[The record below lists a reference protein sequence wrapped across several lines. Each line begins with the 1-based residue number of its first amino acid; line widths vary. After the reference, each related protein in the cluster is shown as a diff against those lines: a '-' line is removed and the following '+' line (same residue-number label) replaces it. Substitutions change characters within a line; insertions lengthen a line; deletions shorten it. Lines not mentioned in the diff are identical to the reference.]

1 MILNEKKST
10 FISNANFNET
20 KMRMSD
26 DPKLFM
32 MLSSSIYEHKIRAVI
47 RELSCNAQDSHIQ
60 AGIPDTPFLIHLPT
74 ALEPWFSVEDFG
86 VGLSKEEVEDIYTVY
101 GESTKTKTNILTGAL
116 GLGSKSPYAYSDM
129 FEVRT
134 RKDGIELLYLASKN
148 DKLEFTFNLVYEKPT
163 DEPNGVLVKVP
174 TIESDVHEFRYEAIK
189 VFNFFRLQPN
199 SNIELNIDNDEMFN
213 NLDTKSYHLDSQSR
227 YSNEYKVSALMG
239 NVAYDTVIDKE
250 GFLRWCKN
258 NKIDQSITDGCGS
271 FLHLYNTIIDF
282 PMGSLEFMPSRE
294 RLSLTR
300 ECLGT
305 LYSRIVEVFTP
316 TIESHKALIASST
329 NIFDM
334 YDKYYEDRDLVLG
347 LMKYQYKGKEFTID
361 NIGVYNLHN
370 ANNLNADYDVMMAA
384 ADINWIY
391 RRKGSRGLYNLSAY
405 GAHSYADFLKFTKVA
420 NASNYEALVIIKDRK
435 STVGIN
441 KYISGL
447 YLSLVSKLIGKEAN
461 VFSSVFLVSDVE
473 QIKHIKETTNL
484 TINVVNFSDLKA
496 LYSKDKPITQR
507 IKREN
512 HEIKCVLFTG
522 GNGLSEDNYTI
533 TDNTYYIPR
542 LRNSR
547 DQFSEDGKSRI
558 SDGALMGLS
567 QFKNVDIVALNGA
580 NRVKLLKH
588 AKPLSDLFK
597 HKFSDLEYLYL
608 QNKVNVNRYIEIMN
622 KKSKEYIFNWI
633 DEDIIQ
639 HREDNKEFI
648 SELIDTVNSM
658 KFMNGVEELELEF
671 DRLSIFS
678 ERIGVGLNDFI
689 NNHWNKSSEFYEE
702 YKKYI
707 NLIRDYSLAQSDYD
721 TVIHMISLVV
731 RDSNKDSNKDKK

>member
-60 AGIPDTPFLIHLPT
+60 AGIPNTPFLMHLPT
-74 ALEPWFSVEDFG
+74 SLEPWFSVEDFG

-174 TIESDVHEFRYEAIK
+174 TIESDVREFRYEAIK

-199 SNIELNIDNDEMFN
+199 SNIELGIDNDEMFT
-213 NLDTKSYHLDSQSR
+213 NLDTKGYHLDSQSR
-227 YSNEYKVSALMG
+227 YSDGYKVSALMG

-250 GFLRWCKN
+250 GFLRWCKS

-300 ECLGT
+300 ECLST
-305 LYSRIVEVFTP
+305 LYSRIIEVFTP
-316 TIESHKALIASST
+316 TIESHKALIASSA

-334 YDKYYEDRDLVLG
+334 YDKYHEDRDLVLG

-361 NIGVYNLHN
+361 NIGGSNLYN
-370 ANNLNADYDVMMAA
+370 ANNLNTDYDAMMTE

-391 RRKGSRGLYNLSAY
+391 RRKGSRGLYNLSTY
-405 GAHSYADFLKFTKVA
+405 GAHSYSDFLKFTKVA

-435 STVGIN
+435 SAAGIN
-441 KYISGL
+441 KYISNL

-461 VFSSVFLVSDVE
+461 VFNSVFLVSDVE
-473 QIKHIKETTNL
+473 QIKYIEETTNL

-496 LYSKDKPITQR
+496 LYSKDKPVTQR

-512 HEIKCVLFTG
+512 NEIKCVLFTE
-522 GNGLSEDNYTI
+522 GNRLSEDNYTI

-542 LRNSR
+542 LGNSHFL
-547 DQFSEDGKSRI
+547 FSEDGKSTI
-558 SDGALMGLS
+558 NDDALMNLS
-567 QFKNVDIVALNGA
+567 KLKSVDIVVLNGT
-580 NRVKLLKH
+580 NRVKLLKY

-597 HKFSDLEYLYL
+597 YEFSDLEYFYL
-608 QNKVNVNRYIEIMN
+608 RNKVNVECYIEIMN
-622 KKSKEYIFNWI
+622 KKSKEYIFSWI

-639 HREDNKEFI
+639 HRESNKDFI
-648 SELIDTVNSM
+648 SELVDVVNDLR
-658 KFMNGVEELELEF
+658 FMDGVKNLELEL
-671 DRLSIFS
+671 DRLNVFS
-678 ERIGVGLNDFI
+678 ESTGVELSTFI
-689 NNHWNKSSEFYEE
+689 NNYWDKSSEFSKEFRS
-702 YKKYI
+702 YI
-707 NLIRDYSLAQSDYD
+707 NLIRDYGLNQSDYD
-721 TVIHMISLVV
+721 TMIHLIGLVV
-731 RDSNKDSNKDKK
+731 MDSNKDSNKDKK